1 MRLASLHGD
10 AEIAKILVNHGADVN
25 ATDNDKKTILMM
37 AVVNGHT
44 QLVVYL
50 LSKGAKLET
59 KSVHQKTALDFAKS
73 FGKIDIINTLE
84 EHRSRL
90 KEGKCVRGRDE
101 KVLER

>member
-50 LSKGAKLET
+50 LSKGAKLEAR
-59 KSVHQKTALDFAKS
+59 SVHQKTALDFAKS

-84 EHRSRL
+84 EHMSRL